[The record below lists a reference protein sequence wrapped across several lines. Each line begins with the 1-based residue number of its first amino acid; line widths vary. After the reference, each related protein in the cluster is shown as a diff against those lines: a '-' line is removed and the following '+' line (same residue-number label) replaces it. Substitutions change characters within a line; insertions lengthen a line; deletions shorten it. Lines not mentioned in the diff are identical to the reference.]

1 MKYVALE
8 KYLSPPGIEE
18 SRREMWMLFSN
29 ENEIQFCSET
39 NPCQHFPGIEEVSE
53 LLWDFEVVFRHF
65 VTKLSESKLPH
76 PSDHVRGRANQP
88 FSVRFSEFSVR
99 GGPSKILH
107 PLQRGC
113 QTRLTIRN
121 KSKTNLM
128 VRRAGLSTFLKFL
141 QFITMFKYNDIIS

>member
-1 MKYVALE
+1 
-8 KYLSPPGIEE
+8 
-18 SRREMWMLFSN
+18 MLFSN

-39 NPCQHFPGIEEVSE
+39 NPCQHFPGIEEVEE
-53 LLWDFEVVFRHF
+53 LLCDFEVVFRHF

-76 PSDHVRGRANQP
+76 PSDHVRGRANQS

-121 KSKTNLM
+121 KSKTNLV
-128 VRRAGLSTFLKFL
+128 VRRAGLSNPVALPVIVAFPVIVALSV
-141 QFITMFKYNDIIS
+141 MYGMVSYDIL

>member
-1 MKYVALE
+1 MHWGNMKYVVLE

-76 PSDHVRGRANQP
+76 PSDHVRGRANQS

-113 QTRLTIRN
+113 QSRLSICQ
-121 KSKTNLM
+121 SKEIYKYWDGNA
-128 VRRAGLSTFLKFL
+128 VYVPVLSVWEDF
-141 QFITMFKYNDIIS
+141 QRD

>member
-1 MKYVALE
+1 
-8 KYLSPPGIEE
+8 
-18 SRREMWMLFSN
+18 MLFSN

-39 NPCQHFPGIEEVSE
+39 NPCQHFPGIEEVEE
-53 LLWDFEVVFRHF
+53 LLCDFEVVFRHF
-65 VTKLSESKLPH
+65 VTKLSESKLPQT
-76 PSDHVRGRANQP
+76 SLHVRGRANQS

-113 QTRLTIRN
+113 HTRLTIRN

-128 VRRAGLSTFLKFL
+128 VRRAGLSSTVQPVPVPDSSIRSPYEDSLL
-141 QFITMFKYNDIIS
+141 